1 MHNSLL
7 YSLGLSYSITF
18 VASSSNASY
27 NEDSLYVNV
36 PACWDSLTNEERHG
50 AVAWLEVNDTAHQ
63 EFILMNDQEFTVG
76 ASQQCN
82 CQVTEDEMPQ
92 LCFKVLVNNGII
104 SCTNIAWAVL
114 KVSFK
119 LALIMKLLTLF
130 LVNGVH
136 VDYEEKRGFNE
147 DCFIRVPGLEAS
159 FSICLIERTT
169 PLEMEALQSIT
180 SLFQE
185 TIITEKRLGR
195 GAYGLVRLGFNRVT
209 RQRVAV
215 KISTQ
220 GCDFSSFANEVRAL
234 NEVKDH
240 SCFTELFDMGITSAN
255 TYISIEYAAGGDLK
269 AYNNR
274 HFPIPEME
282 LKHIF
287 KQLFEG
293 AEQGI
298 PGNILVFSH
307 RLYPKVVYTDFGM
320 AYDVGLLPRSSCC
333 GTIPYMAPEASLWSS
348 ERLSLLERAEDNTE
362 VYHRLTSPP
371 LSVNGYGTPIDMW
384 SLGAMLYYI
393 IWDEFPYGAPNTIF
407 NYIENILNNQLDLEQ
422 VITQASNEVVEL
434 VTQLLAIDSNARYT
448 AEQALRC
455 SWFGGQQEQVSTIV
469 PLEAASSNQEEVAAL
484 ATSATSATTTSTQA
498 PIAPAATKQHL
509 TPKRLGRRKLK
520 RRCYSK
526 YKTQGVA
533 KRVQP
538 FRKCRF
544 NKKAF

>member
-1 MHNSLL
+1 MNTSNTNNSTPAVEAALPTPR
-7 YSLGLSYSITF
+7 SISPIADAAF

-114 KVSFK
+114 K
-119 LALIMKLLTLF
+119 I
-130 LVNGVH
+130 NGVH
-136 VDYEEKRGFNE
+136 VDYEEKKVLMKTASSA
-147 DCFIRVPGLEAS
+147 CLGLKRRSVFAS
-159 FSICLIERTT
+159 LSAPRLWRWK
-169 PLEMEALQSIT
+169 LYQSIT

-293 AEQGI
+293 AEFMHSKGI
-298 PGNILVFSH
+298 VHRDIKPGNILVFSH

-320 AYDVGLLPRSSCC
+320 AYDVGSSPAVPRCC

-407 NYIENILNNQLDLEQ
+407 NYIENILNSQLDLEQ

-455 SWFGGQQEQVSTIV
+455 SWFGGQQEQRHWKHRQHYINYINTSTN
-469 PLEAASSNQEEVAAL
+469 STGSNE
-484 ATSATSATTTSTQA
+484 ATSNS
-498 PIAPAATKQHL
+498 
-509 TPKRLGRRKLK
+509 KRLGRRKLK

-526 YKTQGVA
+526 YKTQGAA